1 MAQVQNVP
9 QTIADTLFNK
19 WGLDDPAELK
29 KDKIDFAA
37 FSYHPDQRFKQGK
50 DIVIEIDNPSGTA
63 DPRTLSL
70 TMIQDLF
77 KLDVWIKLKDSSRE
91 ARIRAENN
99 RALIKDQI
107 LKIIHDNQTSII
119 GIDIGT
125 FGRFL
130 KQDELENNILHNTIF
145 VVGEWRHKQSE

>member
-1 MAQVQNVP
+1 MAQVQNVS
-9 QTIADTLFNK
+9 QTIADMLFTK

-29 KDKIDFAA
+29 KDKIDFTA

-50 DIVIEIDNPSGTA
+50 EIVIEIDNPSGTA
-63 DPRTLSL
+63 DPRTPSL

-107 LKIIHDNQTSII
+107 LKIIHDNQTSIS

-130 KQDELENNILHNTIF
+130 KQDELENNILHNTVF
-145 VVGEWRHKQSE
+145 VVGEWRHKLSE